1 MPRSHIRHSSGMPL
15 RVRWGSPAIRDSVV
29 RCSVMSPQEV
39 GTQFGLESGLLKQI
53 DWGLALARI
62 IQDLRSDF
70 IYAPHL
76 GFIYRKAQ
84 DRLIDQVRSRLANG
98 TYSVGVPLT
107 IEVPKTYRIRVK
119 ASIRRLGPNYSRP
132 GSILLPHDRLLYQ
145 ALADRAGPIVKASTD
160 HTRSFSHLLDDPDNQ
175 SMFLPTRKCW
185 AKLQKALADY
195 SKPNSI
201 RYVLKL
207 DVANYFGSL
216 NQHKLINVLQDAG
229 YPNSLASRLEA
240 VLSRYTG
247 ERNSRGIL
255 QGMFPSDLFGNYY
268 LAPIDLMLKEL
279 DVPSARYVDDIYVF
293 LKSVDAGEK
302 LLRAIIPALRSYDL
316 VINEAKS
323 SVMPKAALVTEEPD
337 LEQLF
342 ANAFD
347 EVAAQVED
355 DGFSTDYGFQSEWEE
370 DEDKPDQA
378 DLELEATK
386 VLFDSI
392 SDYPGNEENI
402 ERFCLPLFAA
412 AGSDHAVDHVNSS
425 FKKRPSMT
433 QIYSAYLAGFLT
445 DPVQS
450 LMLSTLQ
457 EKSLFDWQKMWL
469 LAGLAQG
476 KSGGDAAVKAALDL
490 AKSAESHD
498 ALRAVAAI
506 YVGRFGDHARRTA
519 LRSLYA
525 SVSNYVQAAIFYSS
539 QKWPSAERA
548 TAKASWSG
556 HGVLHDLLTPTPSPG
571 QGKMKGS

>member
-1 MPRSHIRHSSGMPL
+1 
-15 RVRWGSPAIRDSVV
+15 
-29 RCSVMSPQEV
+29 MSPQEI
-39 GTQFGLESGLLKQI
+39 GTKFGLDSDLLKQI
-53 DWGLALARI
+53 DWELALARI

-76 GFIYRKAQ
+76 GFVYRKAQ
-84 DRLIDQVRSRLANG
+84 DRLIEQVSSRLAGG
-98 TYSVGVPLT
+98 TYSVGLPLT

-119 ASIRRLGPNYSRP
+119 ASIKRLGPNYSRP

-145 ALADRAGPIVKASTD
+145 ALADKAGPLVKASTD
-160 HTRSFSHLLDDPDNQ
+160 SARSFSHLLEGPDSP
-175 SMFLPTRKCW
+175 SMFAPTRKCW
-185 AKLQKALADY
+185 AKLQKALTNY
-195 SKPNSI
+195 SKPNSV

-216 NQHKLINVLQDAG
+216 NQHKLINVLQDPG
-229 YPNSLASRLEA
+229 YPGGLASRLEA
-240 VLSRYTG
+240 VMSRYTG

-268 LAPIDLMLKEL
+268 LAPIDLTLKDL
-279 DVPSARYVDDIYVF
+279 GVPSARYVDDIYVF
-293 LKSVDAGEK
+293 LKSVDEGEK

-316 VINEAKS
+316 VLNEAKS
-323 SVMPKAALVTEEPD
+323 SIMPKGALVTEEPD

-342 ANAFD
+342 ADAFNEVSSQVDD
-347 EVAAQVED
+347 EKLT
-355 DGFSTDYGFQSEWEE
+355 TDYGFQSEWE
-370 DEDKPDQA
+370 DEEEQYENLDEET
-378 DLELEATK
+378 LELEATK

-412 AGSDHAVDHVNSS
+412 AGSDYAVDHVMSS

-433 QIYSAYLAGFLT
+433 QIYCAYLARFLT
-445 DPVQS
+445 SPAQT
-450 LMLSTLQ
+450 LMLVMLQ
-457 EKSLFDWQKMWL
+457 DKSLFDWQKMWL
-469 LAGLAQG
+469 LAGLAQQKKG
-476 KSGGDAAVKAALDL
+476 EDTVVKAALDVL
-490 AKSAESHD
+490 KSADSHD

-506 YVGRFGDHARRTA
+506 YVGRFGDHTRRTA
-519 LRSLYA
+519 LRSLYS

-556 HGVLHDLLTPTPSPG
+556 HGVLHELLMPVASSG
-571 QGKMKGS
+571 AGKGKGN

>member
-1 MPRSHIRHSSGMPL
+1 
-15 RVRWGSPAIRDSVV
+15 
-29 RCSVMSPQEV
+29 MSPQEI
-39 GTQFGLESGLLKQI
+39 GTQFGLDSNLLKQI
-53 DWGLALARI
+53 DWKLALARI

-84 DRLIDQVRSRLANG
+84 DRLIDQVHSRLASG
-98 TYSVGVPLT
+98 SYSVGLPLT

-145 ALADRAGPIVKASTD
+145 ALADQAGPIVKASTD
-160 HTRSFSHLLDDPDNQ
+160 STRSFSHRLEEPGSP
-175 SMFLPTRKCW
+175 SMFAPTRECW
-185 AKLQKALADY
+185 AKLQKALANN
-195 SKPNSI
+195 SKPKSV

-207 DVANYFGSL
+207 DVANYFGSI

-229 YPNSLASRLEA
+229 YPSGLASRLEA

-255 QGMFPSDLFGNYY
+255 QGIFPSDLFGNYY
-268 LAPIDLMLKEL
+268 LAPIDLMLKDL

-293 LKSVDAGEK
+293 LKSVDEGEK

-323 SVMPKAALVTEEPD
+323 SIMPKAALVTEEPD

-342 ANAFD
+342 ADAFD
-347 EVAAQVED
+347 EVSSQVGD
-355 DGFSTDYGFQSEWEE
+355 HKFRTDYGFQSEWE
-370 DEDKPDQA
+370 DEEEQDDNLDEENLKI
-378 DLELEATK
+378 EATK

-412 AGSDHAVDHVNSS
+412 ADSDYAVDHVMSS

-433 QIYSAYLAGFLT
+433 QIYCAYLARFL
-445 DPVQS
+445 DSSVQN

-457 EKSLFDWQKMWL
+457 DKSLFDWQRMWL
-469 LAGLAQG
+469 LAGLTQN
-476 KSGGDAAVKAALDL
+476 KKGDDAVVKAALDL
-490 AKSAESHD
+490 LKSTDCHD

-506 YVGRFGDHARRTA
+506 YVGRYGDHARRTA
-519 LRSLYA
+519 LRSLYSSA
-525 SVSNYVQAAIFYSS
+525 SNYVQAAIFYSS

-556 HGVLHDLLTPTPSPG
+556 HGVLHDLLTPVASSG
-571 QGKMKGS
+571 AGKRKGS

>member
-1 MPRSHIRHSSGMPL
+1 MP
-15 RVRWGSPAIRDSVV
+15 
-29 RCSVMSPQEV
+29 PQEV
-39 GTQFGLESGLLKQI
+39 GTQFGLDSDLLKRI
-53 DWGLALARI
+53 DWELALARI

-76 GFIYRKAQ
+76 SFIYRKAQ
-84 DRLIDQVRSRLANG
+84 DRLIDRVRSRLASG
-98 TYSVGVPLT
+98 TYSVGLPLT

-119 ASIRRLGPNYSRP
+119 ASIRRLGPSYSRP

-145 ALADRAGPIVKASTD
+145 ALADQAGPIVKASTD
-160 HTRSFSHLLDDPDNQ
+160 STRSFSHLLEESNSP
-175 SMFLPTRKCW
+175 SMFAPTRKCW
-185 AKLQKALADY
+185 AKLQKALTNY
-195 SKPNSI
+195 SKPNSV

-229 YPNSLASRLEA
+229 YPGGLASRLEA

-247 ERNSRGIL
+247 ERSSRGIP
-255 QGMFPSDLFGNYY
+255 QGIFPSDLFGNYY
-268 LAPIDLMLKEL
+268 LAPVDLMLKEL

-293 LKSVDAGEK
+293 LTSVDEGEK

-316 VINEAKS
+316 VLNEAKS
-323 SVMPKAALVTEEPD
+323 SIMPKAALVTEEPD

-342 ANAFD
+342 ANAVNEVSSQVDDD
-347 EVAAQVED
+347 EF
-355 DGFSTDYGFQSEWEE
+355 GTDYGFQSEWE
-370 DEDKPDQA
+370 DEEEQDDNLDAK
-378 DLELEATK
+378 DLEIEATK

-412 AGSDHAVDHVNSS
+412 AGADYAVDHVMSS

-433 QIYSAYLAGFLT
+433 QIYCAYLALFLT
-445 DPVQS
+445 SSVQT
-450 LMLSTLQ
+450 LMLSMLQ
-457 EKSLFDWQKMWL
+457 DESLFDWQKMWL
-469 LAGLAQG
+469 LAGLSQSKNG
-476 KSGGDAAVKAALDL
+476 EDAVVKAALYL
-490 AKSAESHD
+490 LKSADSHD

-506 YVGRFGDHARRTA
+506 YVGRFGNHARRTA
-519 LRSLYA
+519 LRSRYS

-556 HGVLHDLLTPTPSPG
+556 HGMLHDLLTAVASSG
-571 QGKMKGS
+571 AGKGS